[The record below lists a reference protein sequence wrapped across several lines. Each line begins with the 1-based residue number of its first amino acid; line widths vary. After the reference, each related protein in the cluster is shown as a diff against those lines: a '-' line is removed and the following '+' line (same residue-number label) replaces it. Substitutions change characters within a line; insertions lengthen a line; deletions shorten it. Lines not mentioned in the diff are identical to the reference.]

1 MKHILGISAG
11 FHDAAISVI
20 AENGDI
26 MFAGHSERYS
36 RIKNDPTIHP
46 ELLRECCN
54 YYIDEIAFYERPWMH
69 NWQQLRSGQY
79 NWGPWTTG
87 QAIRQHLGDWYQFG
101 QRKRSWPHHLSH
113 AAAGFQTSSFDEA
126 AVVVKHRIRV
136 VARCLCVDV
145 CPVGVELQPGLASG
159 KARLWRV
166 ATPRHGRAGVVAAFG
181 VDAAHHRG
189 WVVAALLHRCA
200 PVVADFDVLVVV
212 NAGKRHIG
220 HAQLFALVHIRRALK
235 AVQPGA

>member
-79 NWGPWTTG
+79 NWGHGPLARPYANIL
-87 QAIRQHLGDWYQFG
+87 AIGISLGN
-101 QRKRSWPHHLSH
+101 
-113 AAAGFQTSSFDEA
+113 ANAAGHTILVMLPLVF
-126 AVVVKHRIRV
+126 R
-136 VARCLCVDV
+136 
-145 CPVGVELQPGLASG
+145 
-159 KARLWRV
+159 
-166 ATPRHGRAGVVAAFG
+166 
-181 VDAAHHRG
+181 
-189 WVVAALLHRCA
+189 LHRSM
-200 PVVADFDVLVVV
+200 
-212 NAGKRHIG
+212 
-220 HAQLFALVHIRRALK
+220 RRR
-235 AVQPGA
+235 